1 MEGATGPRREGGAA
15 PAARGAGAR
24 QATDVANGPR
34 TAGVVL
40 LGVLSVAL
48 PATALA
54 AGLRR
59 DSAWLVHLS
68 LALALGLGFVAGLW
82 FPRFREAEGA
92 LVPYG
97 LFLVAAV
104 FAAVEGHAV
113 GVGIV
118 RGAPGPAAAL
128 LVPPVAIA
136 LGALAVAARRIRAVR

>member
-1 MEGATGPRREGGAA
+1 MDVSAGTGAA
-15 PAARGAGAR
+15 AAERTRTGAG
-24 QATDVANGPR
+24 GLL
-34 TAGVVL
+34 L
-40 LGVLSVAL
+40 LGLLSVAL
-48 PATALA
+48 PAAALA

-68 LALALGLGFVAGLW
+68 LGLALGLGFVAGLW

-118 RGAPGPAAAL
+118 RGAPTAAAAL
-128 LVPPVAIA
+128 LIPPVAIA
-136 LGALAVAARRIRAVR
+136 VGALAVAGRRARTGR